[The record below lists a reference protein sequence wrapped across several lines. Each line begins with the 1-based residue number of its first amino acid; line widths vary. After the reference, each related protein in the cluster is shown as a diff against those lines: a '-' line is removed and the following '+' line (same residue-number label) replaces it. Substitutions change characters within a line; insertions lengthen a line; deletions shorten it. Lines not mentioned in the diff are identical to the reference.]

1 MVKEDPAAVPAG
13 AGLEPLPRAIDL
25 GPGGER
31 DQEAERRFEPEGFTV
46 NKLGSVGSET
56 HFNVEPKRGIAH
68 LGRELRVERPA
79 VVGKG
84 EGAQAL
90 AQCDRAG
97 QVVVAR
103 RPSFVDELA
112 RCEPGDHGIGVGE
125 GLAMVAGAEIEASVH
140 EGLNQGQTPRRRP
153 ASAGLGI
160 ERAGYRLTGQID

>member
-13 AGLEPLPRAIDL
+13 AGLEPLPRTIDS

-31 DQEAERRFEPEGFTV
+31 QQQAERPFEPHGFTV
-46 NKLGSVGSET
+46 NELGSVGSET
-56 HFNVEPKRGIAH
+56 DPNLEPMRGFAH
-68 LGRELRVERPA
+68 RGRELRVERLA

-90 AQCDRAG
+90 AQCDHADE
-97 QVVVAR
+97 VLVAR
-103 RPSFVDELA
+103 DMSLVDELA

-140 EGLNQGQTPRRRP
+140 EGLNQAQATRRRP
-153 ASAGLGI
+153 ASAGLGL
-160 ERAGYRLTGQID
+160 ERAVHGLTSQI